1 MDSKSDTCTIKHVL
15 KLAESISIGIFLH
28 SQHLTLFFAFCGI
41 FPYLGLEKSM
51 EIHTVGLDIHSII
64 DSLFGQ
70 ENLTKVDI

>member
-15 KLAESISIGIFLH
+15 KLAESIIIGIFH
-28 SQHLTLFFAFCGI
+28 SQLFTFFAFCGI

-64 DSLFGQ
+64 DSLSGQ
-70 ENLTKVDI
+70 ENLTQVDI